1 MYDEETILLMT
12 PGPVSFHPRVYRA
25 MSRVGWHHRT
35 PEFRKTMAE
44 CASMMKEVMRTKN
57 DVYIIMGSGTAA
69 MEAAIANL
77 VAPGDAVLN
86 LINGKFGERY
96 GELTQAFGGK
106 PVPLEVEWGKA
117 IKPEM
122 VDEALKK
129 NPNIKFV
136 TLVHNETSTGV
147 LNPAPEIAKVVKDHG
162 KVLIVDG
169 VTSVGGDYVY
179 PDKWGFDVLV
189 TGTQKCLGCP
199 VGLSMIMLS
208 PKAWEI
214 IEKRERIPTYYLSLK
229 AYRKSFNKS
238 ADTPYTSS
246 VSLVY
251 ALHEALSM
259 ILEEGCENR
268 VQRHRLMAKAT
279 RNGMKALGLQLLAE
293 KGYESNTLTAVKYP
307 EGVEDGDFRKTM
319 QKHGVLVAG
328 GQAQLKGKIFR
339 VAHMNITGEKEI
351 LLTLALAELTLKEL
365 GFSCEG
371 GAAVSAA
378 EQVFLRAK

>member
-1 MYDEETILLMT
+1 MYDEETTLLMT
-12 PGPVSFHPRVYRA
+12 PGPVAFHPRVYRA

-35 PEFRKTMAE
+35 PEFRKTTAE
-44 CASMMKEVMRTKN
+44 CISMMKEVMQTKN

-69 MEAAIANL
+69 MEAAVANL
-77 VAPGDAVLN
+77 VSPGDAVLN

-96 GELTQAFGGK
+96 GELTETFGGK
-106 PVPLEVEWGKA
+106 SVSLKVEMGKA
-117 IKPEM
+117 VKPEM
-122 VDEALKK
+122 VDDALEK
-129 NPNIKFV
+129 NPDVKFV

-147 LNPAPEIAKVVKDHG
+147 LNPAAEIAKVVKDHG

-169 VTSVGGDYVY
+169 ITSVGGDYVY

-199 VGLSMIMLS
+199 VGLSAIMVS

-214 IEKRERIPTYYLSLK
+214 IEKREKIPSYYLSLK
-229 AYRKSFNKS
+229 AYKKSLTKGG
-238 ADTPYTSS
+238 DTPYTAS

-251 ALHEALSM
+251 ALHEALKM
-259 ILEEGCENR
+259 ILEEGYENR

-279 RNGMKALGLQLLAE
+279 RNGMKALGLQLFAE
-293 KGYESNTLTAVKYP
+293 KSYESNTLTAVKYP

-328 GQAQLKGKIFR
+328 GQAELKGKIFR

-351 LLTLALAELTLKEL
+351 LLTLALTELTLKEL

-378 EQVFLRAK
+378 EQVFLKAK

>member
-1 MYDEETILLMT
+1 MT

-44 CASMMKEVMRTKN
+44 CASMMKKIMQTKN

-69 MEAAIANL
+69 MEAAIVNL

-86 LINGKFGERY
+86 LINGKFGERCR
-96 GELTQAFGGK
+96 ELTEAFGGK

-122 VDEALKK
+122 VDAALEK
-129 NPNIKFV
+129 NPNVKFV

-147 LNPAPEIAKVVKDHG
+147 LNPAPEIAKVVKDRG

-199 VGLSMIMLS
+199 PGLSMIMLS
-208 PKAWEI
+208 PKALEI
-214 IEKRERIPTYYLSLK
+214 IEKREGIPTYYLSLK
-229 AYRKSFNKS
+229 AYGKYFNKS

-259 ILEEGCENR
+259 IIEEGHENR

-307 EGVEDGDFRKTM
+307 GGVEDGDFRKTM

-365 GFSCEG
+365 GFSCES

-378 EQVFLRAK
+378 EQVFLKAK